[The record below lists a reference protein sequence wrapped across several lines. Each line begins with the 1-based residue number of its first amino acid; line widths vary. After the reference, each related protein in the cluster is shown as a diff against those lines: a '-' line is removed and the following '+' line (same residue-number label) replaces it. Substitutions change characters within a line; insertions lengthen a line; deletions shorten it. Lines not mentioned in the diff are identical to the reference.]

1 MKVISI
7 SGSPRRSGY
16 TTKALDLFEETLVL
30 QGHEIERIF
39 IIDHEIKGCIGC
51 YSCMEKNDKPGCIL
65 KDDALSIFE
74 RLILADAIVYASPL
88 YWFDLAAQL
97 KPLFDRQFC
106 LTTNFGSPEGSSMLA
121 GKSVALL
128 ITCFGPVANNADL
141 VQDIFDR
148 SMTGILKCNVVGKY
162 IIPFSNAPDFHDRA
176 KEVADKMAKD
186 IMQP

>member
-1 MKVISI
+1 
-7 SGSPRRSGY
+7 
-16 TTKALDLFEETLVL
+16 
-30 QGHEIERIF
+30 
-39 IIDHEIKGCIGC
+39 
-51 YSCMEKNDKPGCIL
+51 
-65 KDDALSIFE
+65 
-74 RLILADAIVYASPL
+74 
-88 YWFDLAAQL
+88 
-97 KPLFDRQFC
+97 
-106 LTTNFGSPEGSSMLA
+106 MLA

-148 SMTGILKCNVVGKY
+148 SMTGILKCNVVEKY